1 MPSDP
6 DHLLTTATCHKRILV
21 APLNWG
27 LGHATR
33 CIPLIQ
39 TLESLGAEV
48 ILASDGIALHLLKA
62 EFPHLKTVRLPG
74 YRIRY
79 FTKNMTLNILRQLPR
94 ILFAIKSEQ
103 WETER
108 IVREHRIQGVISDN
122 RYGCFS
128 RHIPNIILTHQLNL
142 KVPNPFFAWAA
153 NRLLRRALAKFQEV
167 WAPDTQHPPTLS
179 ATLSHPAPGVKNLQ
193 YIGLLSRAAPNPDV
207 VEKDYDVAV
216 VLSGPEPQRSHLEQ
230 LLLEQAM
237 LLPRKFIFIQGKT
250 KTKTHHFVAD
260 HIEQVSYLTTP
271 ELNAVVTA
279 SDIVICR
286 SGYSSLMDLAANG
299 KRAVLIPT
307 PGQTEQ
313 EYLAECLAQQNHFVV
328 QNQDSIDLEA
338 ALRAVEGTTGLSHLK
353 NAVNIY
359 HATLESWV
367 KSL

>member
-6 DHLLTTATCHKRILV
+6 DHLQPAADHKRILV

-27 LGHATR
+27 LGHVTR

-39 TLESLGAEV
+39 TLESMGAEV

-128 RHIPNIILTHQLNL
+128 RQIPNVILTHQLNL

-179 ATLSHPAPGVKNLQ
+179 AALSHPASGIKNLQ
-193 YIGLLSRAAPNPDV
+193 YIGLLSRATSDTT
-207 VEKDYDVAV
+207 EKEYDVAV

-237 LLPRKFIFIQGKT
+237 LLPGKFIFIQGKT
-250 KTKTHHFVAD
+250 KTKTHHFVAE
-260 HIEQVSYLTTP
+260 HIELVSYLTGN
-271 ELNAVVTA
+271 ELNAVLAA
-279 SDIVICR
+279 SDVVICR

-299 KRAVLIPT
+299 KRAILIPT

-338 ALRAVEGTTGLSHLK
+338 GLQAVQDTSGLSHLK
-353 NAVNIY
+353 NAVNTY
-359 HATLESWV
+359 QATLESWV

>member
-6 DHLLTTATCHKRILV
+6 DRLPAAACQKRILV

-27 LGHATR
+27 LGHVTR

-39 TLESLGAEV
+39 SLESMGAEV
-48 ILASDGIALHLLKA
+48 ILASDGVALHLLKA
-62 EFPHLKTVRLPG
+62 EFPHLKTFRLPG

-79 FTKNMTLNILRQLPR
+79 FSKNMTLNILRQLPR

-103 WETER
+103 WETAR
-108 IVREHRIQGVISDN
+108 IVREQRIQGVISDN
-122 RYGCFS
+122 RYGCYS
-128 RHIPNIILTHQLNL
+128 HDISNVILTHQLNL
-142 KVPNPFFAWAA
+142 KVPNPFFAWVA
-153 NRLLRRALAKFQEV
+153 NRLLRRALSKFQGV
-167 WAPDTQHPPTLS
+167 WTPDTQHPPTLS

-193 YIGLLSRAAPNPDV
+193 YIGLLSRAIPSPDV
-207 VEKDYDVAV
+207 VEQEYDVAV

-237 LLPRKFIFIQGKT
+237 LLPQKFIFIQGKT
-250 KTKTHHFVAD
+250 KSKTHHFIAD
-260 HIEQVSYLTTP
+260 HIESVSYLTSE
-271 ELNAVVTA
+271 ELNKVLA
-279 SDIVICR
+279 STNVIICR

-299 KRAVLIPT
+299 KRAILIPT

-328 QNQDSIDLEA
+328 QNQDNINLET
-338 ALRAVEGTTGLSHLK
+338 ALRNVAGTSGLSHLQHT
-353 NAVNIY
+353 VNTY
-359 HATLESWV
+359 HPILESWV